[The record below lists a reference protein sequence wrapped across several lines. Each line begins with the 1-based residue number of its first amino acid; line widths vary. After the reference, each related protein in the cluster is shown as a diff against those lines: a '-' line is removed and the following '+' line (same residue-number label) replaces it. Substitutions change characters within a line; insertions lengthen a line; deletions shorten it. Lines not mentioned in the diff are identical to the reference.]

1 MTIFVDTGAWYA
13 LADTSDRHHT
23 AASRFFLSEATPGRF
38 ATSDLV
44 MAEAWTLIASHLG
57 RPAAVRFWE
66 ALRDARI
73 PVLPLEATD
82 IEAAWYSR
90 TAPRS
95 R

>member
-1 MTIFVDTGAWYA
+1 V
-13 LADTSDRHHT
+13 
-23 AASRFFLSEATPGRF
+23 
-38 ATSDLV
+38 TSDLV

-57 RPAAVRFWE
+57 RPAAVKFWE

-82 IEAAWYSR
+82 IEAAWHITQGFRIRTSASR